1 MKKLLLVFA
10 IAISLVSCVKHEEPL
25 TLPKDIAIV
34 KKLSEHIFLVKRNQN
49 LSIAYKKSK
58 SCGGKIVY
66 LETAIDNLKPIS
78 VDKDLKIEKENL
90 SDIVNIET
98 LALEK
103 YKKKYFYFMH
113 SYTSV
118 TLSDLQYDYS
128 FIIFQK
134 EPSCDSTQIFFEQ
147 KHI

>member
-34 KKLSEHIFLVKRNQN
+34 KKLNEHIFLVKRNQN

-78 VDKDLKIEKENL
+78 VDKDLNIEKENL
-90 SDIVNIET
+90 SDIVDIET
-98 LALEK
+98 LTLEE

-113 SYTSV
+113 NYTSV

-128 FIIFQK
+128 FIIYQQ
-134 EPSCDSTQIFFEQ
+134 EPLCDAIHIFFEQ